1 MIRRFL
7 IAVLAIALLIIA
19 RRAIRGAG
27 ARPGGG
33 RAGRGASQLVRDR
46 VCNTY
51 IQESAAIRLETGG
64 TVYWFCSEQC
74 RSRHLAGTAGPAALV
89 S

>member
-1 MIRRFL
+1 MIRRIL
-7 IAVLAIALLIIA
+7 IAVLAIVLLVVV
-19 RRAIRGAG
+19 RRAFRGAG
-27 ARPGGG
+27 TGAADRQ
-33 RAGRGASQLVRDR
+33 RGAAQLVRDR

-51 IQESAAIRLETGG
+51 IPENKAIRLETGG
-64 TVYWFCSEQC
+64 TVSWFCSEEC

>member
-7 IAVLAIALLIIA
+7 IAVLAIVVFVVV
-19 RRAIRGAG
+19 RRAFRKAG
-27 ARPGGG
+27 SGPVD
-33 RAGRGASQLVRDR
+33 RARGASHLVRDR

-51 IQESAAIRLETGG
+51 IQESKAIRLVTGG
-64 TVYWFCSEQC
+64 TTYWFCSEEC
-74 RSRHLAGTAGPAALV
+74 RARHLAGTAGPAALV